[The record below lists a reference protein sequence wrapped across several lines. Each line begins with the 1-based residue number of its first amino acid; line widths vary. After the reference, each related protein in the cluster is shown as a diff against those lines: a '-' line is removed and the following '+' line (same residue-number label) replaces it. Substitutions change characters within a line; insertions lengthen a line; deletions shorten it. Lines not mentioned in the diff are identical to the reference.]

1 MSRHI
6 DGGYGERAD
15 GGRQPGQTGPAAAVS
30 GDSIAIAGYLGRSD
44 QFDRSIAAFSQ
55 RYTDQNELDY
65 QALATAI
72 RSGCLEA
79 LEGVRG
85 AIL

>member
-15 GGRQPGQTGPAAAVS
+15 GGRQPGQTGPAAAVFRRAH
-30 GDSIAIAGYLGRSD
+30 AIAGYLGRSD

-55 RYTDQNELDY
+55 RYAEQNELDY
-65 QALATAI
+65 
-72 RSGCLEA
+72 
-79 LEGVRG
+79 
-85 AIL
+85 